1 MSDTMIKI
9 DNVSKM
15 YRLGTIGS
23 GTFKRDLNKWLRACL
38 GKKPDPFAPPDDS
51 NIKKNGGE
59 RYLWALRNISF
70 DVKEGEVCGIIG
82 RNGAGK
88 STLLKVL
95 SRITRPTEGSIK
107 GRGKISSLLEIGTG
121 FHADLSGRENIY
133 ISGSM
138 LGMKKAEIKK
148 KFDEIVE
155 FSGIEQFL
163 DTPVKRYSSG
173 MYVRL
178 AFGVAAH
185 LEPDILIVD
194 EVLAVGDA
202 EFQKKCMGKMKD
214 VSQQKG
220 RTILFVSHNLQAINN
235 LCSRAIW
242 LQKGTIHAIGDA
254 QSVVNK
260 YLGAFQKKLWKR
272 EWMNPQEAPGNEWL
286 KIISVEL
293 IPHLPN
299 PTEPIDIR
307 TPLTVKF
314 KFYNLNDQ
322 IHLSTNLV
330 LFSLTGDCIFD
341 VPSTGGE
348 FKKGVI
354 EGECTIPGKFLN
366 DGSYY
371 FSLYFLKDSSR
382 SIFEYEECLHF
393 DVEDFRENIHWYDK
407 WVGAVRPHFPF
418 ILRNYNV
425 VNNGV
430 GVLNPHHDML

>member
-1 MSDTMIKI
+1 MSDTII
-9 DNVSKM
+9 QIENLSKV

-23 GTFKRDLNKWLRACL
+23 GTFKRDMNNWLRGL
-38 GKKPDPFAPPDDS
+38 FHKKSDVPETIRDTGENIFSGKDH
-51 NIKKNGGE
+51 
-59 RYLWALRNISF
+59 LWALRNVSF
-70 DVKEGEVCGIIG
+70 DIKEGEVCGIIG

-88 STLLKVL
+88 STLLKIL
-95 SRITRPTEGSIK
+95 SKITRPTEGFVR

-121 FHADLSGRENIY
+121 FHADLSGRENIF

-214 VSQQKG
+214 VSHQKG
-220 RTILFVSHNLQAINN
+220 RTILFVSHNLQAVNN
-235 LCSRAIW
+235 LCTKAIW
-242 LQKGTIHAIGDA
+242 LQKGSINAMGET
-254 QSVVNK
+254 QMVVNR
-260 YLGAFQKKLWKR
+260 YLSAFQKKLWKR
-272 EWMNPQEAPGNEWL
+272 EWASPQEAPGNDWVRIL
-286 KIISVEL
+286 AVNL

-299 PTEPIDIR
+299 PTAPIDIR

-314 KFYNLNDQ
+314 RFYNFNAQ
-322 IHLSTNLV
+322 IHLSVHLV
-330 LFSLTGDCIFD
+330 LFSLSGDCIFD
-341 VPSTGGE
+341 VPSVSGDFREGI
-348 FKKGVI
+348 I

-371 FSLYFLKDSSR
+371 FSLYFLKDTSR
-382 SIFEYEECLHF
+382 TIFEYEECLHF
-393 DVEDFRENIHWYDK
+393 DVEDHRENIHWYDK

-418 ILRNYNV
+418 TLRSCNV
-425 VNNGV
+425 SNNGI
-430 GVLNPHHDML
+430 GALDTHHHLL

>member
-1 MSDTMIKI
+1 MSDTII
-9 DNVSKM
+9 QVENLSKL

-23 GTFKRDLNKWLRACL
+23 GTFKRDLNRWLQGLFRKNADSPGQIRETRDNTFV
-38 GKKPDPFAPPDDS
+38 GK
-51 NIKKNGGE
+51 E
-59 RYLWALRNISF
+59 HLWALRNVSF
-70 DVKEGEVCGIIG
+70 DIKEGEVCGIIG

-95 SRITRPTEGSIK
+95 SKITRPTEGFVR

-121 FHADLSGRENIY
+121 FHADLSGRENIF

-138 LGMKKAEIKK
+138 LGMKKAEIRK
-148 KFDEIVE
+148 KFDEIVD

-214 VSQQKG
+214 VSHQKG
-220 RTILFVSHNLQAINN
+220 RTILFVSHNLQAVNN

-242 LQKGTIHAIGDA
+242 LQKGSINAMGDT
-254 QSVVNK
+254 QMVVNK
-260 YLGAFQKKLWKR
+260 YLGAYQTKLWNR
-272 EWMNPQEAPGNEWL
+272 EWKSPQEAPGNDWIRIL
-286 KIISVEL
+286 SVEL

-299 PTEPIDIR
+299 PMAPIDIR
-307 TPLTVKF
+307 TPITVKF
-314 KFYNLNDQ
+314 RFYNYNNQ
-322 IHLSTNLV
+322 INLSANLV
-330 LFSLTGDCIFD
+330 LFSLAGDCIFD
-341 VPSTGGE
+341 VPSISGDFNEGM
-348 FKKGVI
+348 I

-371 FSLYFLKDSSR
+371 FSLYILKDTSR
-382 SIFEYEECLHF
+382 TIFEYEECLHF
-393 DVEDFRENIHWYDK
+393 DVEDHRENIHWYDK

-418 ILRNYNV
+418 ALSSYDV
-425 VNNGV
+425 SKNGISL
-430 GVLNPHHDML
+430 LNTSHQL

>member
-1 MSDTMIKI
+1 MSDIMIKAE
-9 DNVSKM
+9 NVSKV

-23 GTFKRDLNKWLRACL
+23 GTFKRDLNQWWQRAL
-38 GKKPDPFAPPDDS
+38 KKKTDTHLTV
-51 NIKKNGGE
+51 NGTE
-59 RYLWALRNISF
+59 NVTADKSYLWALRNISF
-70 DVKEGEVCGIIG
+70 EIKEGEVCGIIG

-95 SRITRPTEGSIK
+95 SRITRPTEGAIK

-121 FHADLSGRENIY
+121 FHSELSGRENIY

-138 LGMKKAEIKK
+138 LGMKKTEIRK
-148 KFDEIVE
+148 KFDEIVD

-185 LEPDILIVD
+185 LDPDILIID

-214 VSQQKG
+214 VSTQKG
-220 RTILFVSHNLQAINN
+220 RTILFVSHNLQAVNN

-242 LQKGTIHAIGDA
+242 LQKGVISAIGET

-272 EWMNPQEAPGNEWL
+272 EWSRHEAPGNEWL
-286 KIISVEL
+286 KLLSVEL
-293 IPHLPN
+293 IPHLPH
-299 PTEPIDIR
+299 PTAPIDIR
-307 TPLTVKF
+307 TPLTVRF
-314 KFYNLNDQ
+314 RFYNYNNN
-322 IHLSTNLV
+322 INLSTNLV

-341 VPSTGGE
+341 VPSQSVDLE
-348 FKKGVI
+348 EGVV

-371 FSLYFLKDSSR
+371 FSLFFLKDASR
-382 SIFEYEECLHF
+382 ALFEFEECLHF
-393 DVEDFRENIHWYDK
+393 DVEDYRENINWYDK
-407 WVGAVRPHFPF
+407 WVGAVRPHLPF
-418 ILRNYNV
+418 TLKNNIDV
-425 VNNGV
+425 VNT
-430 GVLNPHHDML
+430 PHF

>member
-1 MSDTMIKI
+1 MIQI
-9 DNVSKM
+9 ENLSKL

-23 GTFKRDLNKWLRACL
+23 GTFKRDLNNWLRGIFRKNSDSPARL
-38 GKKPDPFAPPDDS
+38 RETGENAFAGKDH
-51 NIKKNGGE
+51 
-59 RYLWALRNISF
+59 LWALRNVTF
-70 DVKEGEVCGIIG
+70 DIKEGEVCGIIG

-95 SRITRPTEGSIK
+95 SKITRPTEGFVR

-121 FHADLSGRENIY
+121 FHADLSGRENIF

-138 LGMKKAEIKK
+138 LGMKKTEIKK

-214 VSQQKG
+214 VSHQKG
-220 RTILFVSHNLQAINN
+220 RTILFVSHNLQAVNN
-235 LCSRAIW
+235 LCSKAIW
-242 LQKGTIHAIGDA
+242 LQKGSIHAMGET
-254 QSVVNK
+254 QMVVNR
-260 YLGAFQKKLWKR
+260 YLGAFQKKMWKR
-272 EWMNPQEAPGNEWL
+272 EWGSPREAPGNDWL
-286 KIISVEL
+286 RILSVEL

-299 PTEPIDIR
+299 PMAPIDIR
-307 TPLTVKF
+307 TPLTVRF
-314 KFYNLNDQ
+314 RFHNFNNQ
-322 IHLSTNLV
+322 IHLSANLV
-330 LFSLTGDCIFD
+330 LFSLAGDCIFD
-341 VPSTGGE
+341 VPSVSGDFNE
-348 FKKGVI
+348 GVV
-354 EGECTIPGKFLN
+354 EGECTIPGRFLN

-371 FSLYFLKDSSR
+371 FSLFFLKDTSR
-382 SIFEYEECLHF
+382 TIFEYEECLHF
-393 DVEDFRENIHWYDK
+393 DVEDHRENIHWYDK

-418 ILRNYNV
+418 TLRNGNV
-425 VNNGV
+425 SNNGH
-430 GVLNPHHDML
+430 GALDTRRHLL